1 MGRILDICN
10 KQQTAFSS
18 SYTKTQRR
26 RSGSKSGGRES
37 GRRNFRFQ
45 SKKNSIFQAK
55 FLTTFFSRQLKKL
68 SLSLNIH
75 LFIFSTYILG

>member
-45 SKKNSIFQAK
+45 WEKKCDFPGKISDD
-55 FLTTFFSRQLKKL
+55 LL
-68 SLSLNIH
+68 
-75 LFIFSTYILG
+75 